1 MKGANATAAKKAA
14 GPRRRAKGAG
24 QTAGGMVYWKKDK
37 PRRLRAAGQEVLTM
51 KGSAFRLAGLILGI
65 VASVAAVV
73 AIVLSAVGMSK
84 ARQCKHCKLG
94 GHVK

>member
-1 MKGANATAAKKAA
+1 MSRAAPQKWVCKPPAVWYTE
-14 GPRRRAKGAG
+14 KN
-24 QTAGGMVYWKKDK
+24 K

-84 ARQCKHCKLG
+84 ARQCKQCKLG
-94 GHVK
+94 GGVK

>member
-1 MKGANATAAKKAA
+1 
-14 GPRRRAKGAG
+14 
-24 QTAGGMVYWKKDK
+24 
-37 PRRLRAAGQEVLTM
+37 M

-84 ARQCKHCKLG
+84 ARQCKLG
-94 GHVK
+94 GGVK

>member
-1 MKGANATAAKKAA
+1 
-14 GPRRRAKGAG
+14 
-24 QTAGGMVYWKKDK
+24 
-37 PRRLRAAGQEVLTM
+37 M

-84 ARQCKHCKLG
+84 ARQCKQCKLG
-94 GHVK
+94 GGVNDGHRRDHGKGGPHPAET

>member
-1 MKGANATAAKKAA
+1 
-14 GPRRRAKGAG
+14 
-24 QTAGGMVYWKKDK
+24 
-37 PRRLRAAGQEVLTM
+37 M

-84 ARQCKHCKLG
+84 APSANSANWEAA
-94 GHVK
+94 